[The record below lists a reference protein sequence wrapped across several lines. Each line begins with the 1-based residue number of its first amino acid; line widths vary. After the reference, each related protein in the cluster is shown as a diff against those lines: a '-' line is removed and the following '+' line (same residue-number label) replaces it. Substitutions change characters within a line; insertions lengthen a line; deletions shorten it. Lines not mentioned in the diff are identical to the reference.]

1 MRGRGAASI
10 TVGNDFRMEPGMKL
24 KQSVV
29 TIVAAVTFAI
39 VTVLLVV
46 GVLVSSSASGDVDR
60 ATAQRAELK
69 QLGLDLA
76 SASGHLTDEVRAY
89 AVTGDDAHLD
99 AYWTEV
105 EETKTRDHVVTR
117 LKQLGGSAR
126 ELGLIEEAKS
136 LSDGLIE
143 TESRAMRLVLEADGV
158 AESDMPA
165 GVAGYELSAADRAL
179 DAAGK
184 LATARRIVF
193 DDTYYANVEKIM
205 APTREFQQALDARTQ
220 AAVDAADGSRSTAT
234 RLLIAIAVLI
244 ALTMAAILWVFHA
257 KVGHVVSRYRAAL
270 AARDADDADF
280 ALEPAGTVELRE
292 LADAFNDQF
301 RLSQEQLG
309 RNRALMDDV
318 RQIVGEVTQ
327 AAATVSASS
336 QEMASTS
343 QEAGRAVGEIA
354 GAIGEIAQGADRQV
368 AMAGAAQRSAQDA
381 ATAARESSGSAD
393 EAARVAEEARVIARE
408 GVDAAES
415 ATGAMTTVRS
425 SSAEVSG
432 AIGELA
438 RRSQAIGRIV
448 ETITGI
454 AEQTNLLA
462 LNAAIEAARAGE
474 QGRGFAVV
482 AEEVRKLAEES
493 QGAAGEIA
501 GLIGT
506 IQSETDRVVVLVE
519 DGAQRSE
526 QGATTVEQTREAF
539 LRIGSA
545 VEDMGERIAG
555 MAAAARAISEGSE
568 QMQREIG
575 GVATVAEQSAAAT
588 EQVSAST
595 EQTSAST
602 QEIAASADALARTA
616 EELERMIGRF
626 RLEV

>member
-1 MRGRGAASI
+1 
-10 TVGNDFRMEPGMKL
+10 MKL

-29 TIVAAVTFAI
+29 TLVAAATFA
-39 VTVLLVV
+39 VMAVLLVV
-46 GVLVSSSASGDVDR
+46 GVLVSSNASTEVDD
-60 ATAQRAELK
+60 ATANRAELK

-76 SASGHLTDEVRAY
+76 NASGHLTDEVRAF
-89 AVTGDDAHLD
+89 AVTTDDAHLD

-105 EETKTRDHVVTR
+105 EKTKTRDRVIER
-117 LKQLGGSAR
+117 LKQLGGSSE

-143 TESRAMRLVLEADGV
+143 TESRAMRLVLEAKGV
-158 AESDMPA
+158 AEPDMPA

-179 DAAGK
+179 DSAGK

-193 DDTYYANVEKIM
+193 DDEYYANVDKIM
-205 APTREFQQALDARTQ
+205 APTRDFQEALATRTQ
-220 AAVDAADGSRSTAT
+220 AAVDSASGARSSAT
-234 RLLIAIAVLI
+234 RMLTAIAILI
-244 ALTMAAILWVFHA
+244 ALAMAAVLWVFHA
-257 KVGHVVSRYRAAL
+257 KVGHVITRYRSAL
-270 AARDADDADF
+270 AERDGDDADF

-292 LADAFNDQF
+292 LAEALNEQF
-301 RLSQEQLG
+301 RISAGQID
-309 RNRALMDDV
+309 RNRELMGEV
-318 RQIVGEVTQ
+318 RTIVGEVTQ
-327 AAATVSASS
+327 AASTVSASS

-343 QEAGRAVGEIA
+343 NEAGRAVHEIA
-354 GAIGEIAQGADRQV
+354 SAIGEIAQGADRQV
-368 AMAGAAQRSAQDA
+368 AMATAAQRSAEDA
-381 ATAARESSGSAD
+381 ASAARESSESAE
-393 EAARVAEEARVIARE
+393 EAARAAEEARTIARE

-415 ATGAMTTVRS
+415 ATDAMTTVRT

-438 RRSQAIGRIV
+438 RQSQEIGRIV

-482 AEEVRKLAEES
+482 AEEVRKLAEDS

-506 IQSETDRVVVLVE
+506 IQTETERVVSLVE
-519 DGAQRSE
+519 DGARRSDE
-526 QGATTVEQTREAF
+526 GVGTVELARSAF
-539 LRIGSA
+539 LRIGES
-545 VEDMGERIAG
+545 VEDMSARIGAV
-555 MAAAARAISEGSE
+555 AEAARAISEGSE

-595 EQTSAST
+595 QQTSAST
-602 QEIAASADALARTA
+602 QEIAASAEALARTA
-616 EELERMIGRF
+616 AELEQLVGRVK
-626 RLEV
+626 LEA